1 MALSIGTGNAIGLVH
16 EHSTQLQQH
25 YPGFLDALEKADK
38 NEIDTESF
46 TRQVLNSIRDTSD
59 FLDDLPRLNTGLNQM
74 LLDFMDGK
82 SAEEV
87 TRGGFKL
94 PLSSG
99 TKQHFD
105 EMAVKFDV
113 RSLSVITGKSAN
125 LGAQRHCRRL
135 SGM

>member
-1 MALSIGTGNAIGLVH
+1 MDLSIRTGIAIGIVH
-16 EHSTQLQQH
+16 ENGAQLQQH
-25 YPGFLDALEKADK
+25 YPGFLDALEKADD
-38 NEIDTESF
+38 NNIDTEDF
-46 TRQVLNSIRDTSD
+46 TRQVLNSIRDTAD
-59 FLDDLPRLNTGLNQM
+59 FLDDIPRLSTGLNQM

-113 RSLSVITGKSAN
+113 RSLSIYN
-125 LGAQRHCRRL
+125 H
-135 SGM
+135 